1 MKLGTGEGM
10 CLGKVHFSK
19 AKEVFCHM
27 LHVFKKKSIHNKATY
42 LKLIYCGVMSLM
54 IKISTKIQEICD
66 LYILVNIMHYWYI
79 MIIYI
84 LHSVYFAGNK
94 KKNRNNFSELLLGWS
109 PKMPTY

>member
-10 CLGKVHFSK
+10 HVGKVHFSK

-84 LHSVYFAGNK
+84 LHSIYFAGNK
-94 KKNRNNFSELLLGWS
+94 
-109 PKMPTY
+109 